1 MTKPKHVKSWI
12 EFGTC
17 ASRSNY
23 EIAKERCKDI
33 FMKYLSN
40 KHNKPYGDISPK
52 DMTDTEI
59 ELWKEVEAMNG
70 NIVGIS
76 FKNRLH

>member
-1 MTKPKHVKSWI
+1 MTKPKHVNKWI
-12 EFGTC
+12 GPVV
-17 ASRSNY
+17 
-23 EIAKERCKDI
+23 KDI

-70 NIVGIS
+70 KHSRHEFQEQVALMDE
-76 FKNRLH
+76 KNETRLC

>member
-1 MTKPKHVKSWI
+1 MNNPKHVKTWI
-12 EFGTC
+12 GPLL
-17 ASRSNY
+17 
-23 EIAKERCKDI
+23 KDI

-40 KHNKPYGDISPK
+40 KHNKAYGDISPK

>member
-1 MTKPKHVKSWI
+1 MSEPKHVKTWV
-12 EFGTC
+12 GPLV
-17 ASRSNY
+17 
-23 EIAKERCKDI
+23 KVI
-33 FMKYLSN
+33 FMRFLSN
-40 KHNKPYGDISPK
+40 QHNKPYSDISPK
-52 DMTDTEI
+52 DMTDSEI

>member
-1 MTKPKHVKSWI
+1 MSEPKHVKTWV
-12 EFGTC
+12 GPLV
-17 ASRSNY
+17 
-23 EIAKERCKDI
+23 KVI
-33 FMKYLSN
+33 FMRFLSN
-40 KHNKPYGDISPK
+40 KHNMPYSDISPK
-52 DMTDTEI
+52 DMTDSEI

>member
-1 MTKPKHVKSWI
+1 MTKPKHVKTWV
-12 EFGTC
+12 GPLV
-17 ASRSNY
+17 
-23 EIAKERCKDI
+23 KVI
-33 FMKYLSN
+33 FMRFLSN
-40 KHNKPYGDISPK
+40 KHNKPYSDISPK
-52 DMTDTEI
+52 DMTDSEI

>member
-12 EFGTC
+12 GPVV
-17 ASRSNY
+17 
-23 EIAKERCKDI
+23 KDI

-40 KHNKPYGDISPK
+40 KHNKPYGAISPK

-59 ELWKEVEAMNG
+59 ELWKEVAAMNG
-70 NIVGIS
+70 NRVGIS
-76 FKNRLH
+76 VKNRLH

>member
-1 MTKPKHVKSWI
+1 MNNPKHVKTWI
-12 EFGTC
+12 
-17 ASRSNY
+17 RPLL
-23 EIAKERCKDI
+23 KDI

-52 DMTDTEI
+52 DMTNKEI

>member
-1 MTKPKHVKSWI
+1 MNNPKHVKTWI
-12 EFGTC
+12 GPLL
-17 ASRSNY
+17 
-23 EIAKERCKDI
+23 KDI

-52 DMTDTEI
+52 DMTHTEI

>member
-1 MTKPKHVKSWI
+1 MSKPKHVKSWI
-12 EFGTC
+12 GPLVK
-17 ASRSNY
+17 A
-23 EIAKERCKDI
+23 I
-33 FMKYLSN
+33 FMRFLSN
-40 KHNKPYGDISPK
+40 KHNKPYSDISPK
-52 DMTDTEI
+52 DMTDSEI

>member
-1 MTKPKHVKSWI
+1 MTKPKHVKGWI
-12 EFGTC
+12 GPVV
-17 ASRSNY
+17 
-23 EIAKERCKDI
+23 KDI

>member
-1 MTKPKHVKSWI
+1 MGEPKQVKSWI
-12 EFGTC
+12 GPVV
-17 ASRSNY
+17 
-23 EIAKERCKDI
+23 KDI

>member
-1 MTKPKHVKSWI
+1 MDKPNHVKSWI
-12 EFGTC
+12 GPVV
-17 ASRSNY
+17 
-23 EIAKERCKDI
+23 KDI
-33 FMKYLSN
+33 IMKYLSN

-52 DMTDTEI
+52 DMTDSEI

>member
-1 MTKPKHVKSWI
+1 MSKPKHVKTW
-12 EFGTC
+12 GGPLV
-17 ASRSNY
+17 
-23 EIAKERCKDI
+23 KVI
-33 FMKYLSN
+33 FMRFLSN
-40 KHNKPYGDISPK
+40 KHNKPYSDISPK
-52 DMTDTEI
+52 DMTDSEI

>member
-1 MTKPKHVKSWI
+1 MSEPKHVKTWV
-12 EFGTC
+12 GPLV
-17 ASRSNY
+17 
-23 EIAKERCKDI
+23 KVI
-33 FMKYLSN
+33 FMRFLSN
-40 KHNKPYGDISPK
+40 KHNKPYLDISPK
-52 DMTDTEI
+52 DITDSEI

>member
-1 MTKPKHVKSWI
+1 MSNPKHVKSWI
-12 EFGTC
+12 G
-17 ASRSNY
+17 AVV
-23 EIAKERCKDI
+23 KDI

-59 ELWKEVEAMNG
+59 ELWK
-70 NIVGIS
+70 
-76 FKNRLH
+76 

>member
-1 MTKPKHVKSWI
+1 MSKPKHVKCWI
-12 EFGTC
+12 GPVV
-17 ASRSNY
+17 
-23 EIAKERCKDI
+23 KDI

>member
-1 MTKPKHVKSWI
+1 MSEPKHVKTWV
-12 EFGTC
+12 GPLV
-17 ASRSNY
+17 
-23 EIAKERCKDI
+23 KVI
-33 FMKYLSN
+33 FMRFLSN
-40 KHNKPYGDISPK
+40 KHNKPYSDISPK
-52 DMTDTEI
+52 DMTDSEI

>member
-1 MTKPKHVKSWI
+1 MDKPKHVKSWI
-12 EFGTC
+12 GPVV
-17 ASRSNY
+17 
-23 EIAKERCKDI
+23 KDI
-33 FMKYLSN
+33 FMQYLSN

>member
-1 MTKPKHVKSWI
+1 MSEPKHVKTWV
-12 EFGTC
+12 GPLV
-17 ASRSNY
+17 
-23 EIAKERCKDI
+23 KVI
-33 FMKYLSN
+33 FMRFLSN
-40 KHNKPYGDISPK
+40 KHNKPYSDMSPK
-52 DMTDTEI
+52 DMTDSEI

>member
-1 MTKPKHVKSWI
+1 MSNPKHVKSWI
-12 EFGTC
+12 G
-17 ASRSNY
+17 AVV
-23 EIAKERCKDI
+23 KDI

-70 NIVGIS
+70 NIVGMS

>member
-1 MTKPKHVKSWI
+1 MSNPKHVKSWI
-12 EFGTC
+12 GPVV
-17 ASRSNY
+17 
-23 EIAKERCKDI
+23 KDI

-76 FKNRLH
+76 FKNMLH

>member
-1 MTKPKHVKSWI
+1 
-12 EFGTC
+12 
-17 ASRSNY
+17 
-23 EIAKERCKDI
+23 
-33 FMKYLSN
+33 
-40 KHNKPYGDISPK
+40 
-52 DMTDTEI
+52 MTDSEI